1 MMRADVV
8 NAVLEKGCEAIVLS
22 DSSKF
27 SVVHPYP
34 LGPVA
39 RFSRIITDS
48 SLHDDA
54 RQQLT
59 ESGLT
64 VDIVSF
70 PEFIPTLFFARRFSS
85 PPPTRVGADRMNL
98 SESFPSPQLR
108 VFTCR

>member
-39 RFSRIITDS
+39 RFSRVITDS
-48 SLHDDA
+48 
-54 RQQLT
+54 
-59 ESGLT
+59 GLPMT
-64 VDIVSF
+64 PSAADGKR
-70 PEFIPTLFFARRFSS
+70 THRRY
-85 PPPTRVGADRMNL
+85 
-98 SESFPSPQLR
+98 
-108 VFTCR
+108 C